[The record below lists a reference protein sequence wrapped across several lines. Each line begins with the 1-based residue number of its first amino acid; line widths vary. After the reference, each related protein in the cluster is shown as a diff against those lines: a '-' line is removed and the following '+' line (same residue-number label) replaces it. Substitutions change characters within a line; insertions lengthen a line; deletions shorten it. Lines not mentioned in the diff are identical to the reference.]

1 MKTQSTLFLAWQ
13 DQNSRS
19 WFPIG
24 RLTFDGT
31 NYEFTYTQGVLEA
44 QRNWGFEPLASF
56 PRLGE
61 VYKSTYLFP
70 VFANRLMPKNRPD
83 YSSFIQWLNLSQH
96 EREPIA
102 MLARSGGRRET
113 DTLTVFSCP
122 ELDSEGRYCLHFFL
136 HGLRYLPPC
145 AIERINRLETG
156 EKLWLAHEF
165 QNHYDSKALTLN
177 TEDHYIVGYCP
188 RYLNS
193 EIFEVL
199 LRNPSLV
206 EVRVER
212 VNQPPTPL
220 QFRLLC
226 NITAQCYDDFCP
238 FSSDEYQPFIG
249 EVATV

>member
-1 MKTQSTLFLAWQ
+1 MKTKSTLFLAWQ

-44 QRNWGFEPLASF
+44 QEKCGFEPLSSF

-102 MLARSGGRRET
+102 ILARSGGRRET
-113 DTLTVFSCP
+113 DTLTVFPLP
-122 ELDSEGRYCLHFFL
+122 EPDSEGRYCLHFFL

-156 EKLWLAHEF
+156 EKLLLAHEF
-165 QNHYDSKALTLN
+165 QNPKDPKALTLN
-177 TEDHYIVGYCP
+177 TDDRYIVGYCP
-188 RYLNS
+188 RYLNR
-193 EIFEVL
+193 EFFEL
-199 LRNPSLV
+199 LKNASLI

-238 FSSDEYQPFIG
+238 FSSDEYQPFLG